1 MYGKGRII
9 PALIIFVGIMTS
21 PMWLFNAGSASKL
34 PKPEKP
40 QGFTECVADTQTM
53 RTSHMVMLNQWRDD
67 ILREDSDLDREEP
80 KRAGHTAN
88 GTAYVRSLQNG
99 CMKCHSSKKKFCDE
113 CHTYAS
119 VKPYCW
125 DCHLQPKEAM

>member
-9 PALIIFVGIMTS
+9 PALILFLGVMTS
-21 PMWLFNAGSASKL
+21 LMWYKSGDLSKL

-40 QGFTECVADTQTM
+40 KDYTECVAPTAYM
-53 RTSHMVMLNQWRDD
+53 RTSHMVLLNQWRDD
-67 ILREDSDLDREEP
+67 ILREDGARTG
-80 KRAGHTAN
+80 KTAN
-88 GTAYVRSLQNG
+88 GTEYVRSLQNG
-99 CMKCHSSKKKFCDE
+99 CMKCHSDKKKFCDA
-113 CHTYAS
+113 CHNYTS